1 MVILY
6 DEENIDIITK
16 NLDNISIKAR
26 KYALENKI
34 VPTLKTYNKVI
45 RIIKNYIEKNKRVV
59 YGGYAYNELII
70 NKNEKDRIYS
80 KEGLELADI
89 EFYSYE
95 PIIDLVNIGNELK
108 DLGYK
113 NIQVKSATH
122 LETFSLFVDFF
133 QYCDATYM
141 PSNLFHRMPLFQIG
155 KLKLAHPKFILI
167 DILRMYNDP
176 ITSYWR
182 IEKNFKR
189 AIQLLKYY
197 PLETK
202 GNFTKINID
211 NNTNNILNFIRKN
224 IIIGSNLLVFG
235 YYAYDYYKYKA
246 TNKESPLYVPYY
258 DVISINLKN
267 DVNKIYKN
275 LTSFSNDIIVKEYH
289 PFFQFTD
296 TKVSF
301 EYKGKEVLN
310 VYGNNCMCIP
320 YYKLENKKINLVT
333 FPYLILMLLIKF
345 LYYHINND
353 KKESKNYDFMLENI
367 INLRNNYLKDNNKTV
382 LDNTPFEEFRINCL
396 GETMEQPRR
405 KFLAI
410 SSLKNSYEKGKLS
423 FRYDID
429 NPQKK
434 IDINEISYRNI
445 SGNINNTK
453 NRLINL

>member
-1 MVILY
+1 MVVLY
-6 DEENIDIITK
+6 DEKNIDIITK
-16 NLDNISIKAR
+16 NLDNISNKAR

-34 VPTLKTYNKVI
+34 EPSLKTYNKII

-80 KEGLELADI
+80 KDGLELADI

-122 LETFSLFVDFF
+122 LETFTLFVDFL

-141 PSNLFHRMPLFQIG
+141 PSNLFHRMPLFQFG

-235 YYAYDYYKYKA
+235 YYAYEYYKNKA
-246 TNKESPLYVPYY
+246 TNKDTPLYVPYY
-258 DVISINLKN
+258 DVISINLKS

-275 LTSFSNDIIVKEYH
+275 LTAFSNDIIVKEYH

-320 YYKLENKKINLVT
+320 YYKLENKKINIVT
-333 FPYLILMLLIKF
+333 FPYLILMLLIRF

-367 INLRNNYLKDNNKTV
+367 INLRNKYLKDNNKTV

-396 GETMEQPRR
+396 GDTMEQPRK

-410 SSLKNSYEKGKLS
+410 SSLENSYEKKKFL
-423 FRYDID
+423 FKYDIN
-429 NPQKK
+429 NPPKL
-434 IDINEISYRNI
+434 DINEISFRNI

-453 NRLINL
+453 NRLIN

>member
-1 MVILY
+1 MVVLY
-6 DEENIDIITK
+6 DEKNIDIITK
-16 NLDNISIKAR
+16 NLDNISNKAR

-34 VPTLKTYNKVI
+34 EPSLKTYNKII

-80 KEGLELADI
+80 KDGLEQADI

-122 LETFSLFVDFF
+122 LETFTLYVDFL

-141 PSNLFHRMPLFQIG
+141 PSNLFHRLPLFQFG

-211 NNTNNILNFIRKN
+211 NNKNNILNFIRKN

-235 YYAYDYYKYKA
+235 YYAYEYYKNKA
-246 TNKESPLYVPYY
+246 TNKDSPLYVPYY
-258 DVISINLKN
+258 DVISINLKS

-275 LTSFSNDIIVKEYH
+275 LTAFSNDIIVKEYH

-301 EYKGKEVLN
+301 EYKGMEVLN
-310 VYGNNCMCIP
+310 VYGNNNMCIP
-320 YYKLENKKINLVT
+320 YYKLENKKINIVT
-333 FPYLILMLLIKF
+333 FPYLILMLLIRF

-367 INLRNNYLKDNNKTV
+367 INLRNKYLKDNNKTV

-396 GETMEQPRR
+396 GDTMEQPRK

-410 SSLKNSYEKGKLS
+410 SSLENSYEKKKFL
-423 FRYDID
+423 FKYDID
-429 NPQKK
+429 NPSKL
-434 IDINEISYRNI
+434 DINEISFRNI

-453 NRLINL
+453 NRLIN

>member
-1 MVILY
+1 MVVLY
-6 DEENIDIITK
+6 DEKNIDIITE
-16 NLDNISIKAR
+16 NLSKISDKAR
-26 KYALENKI
+26 KYALEKKI
-34 VPTLKTYNKVI
+34 EPSLKTYKK
-45 RIIKNYIEKNKRVV
+45 IIKIISNYIEKNKRVV
-59 YGGYAYNELII
+59 YGGYAYNELIVY
-70 NKNEKDRIYS
+70 KNEKDRIYS
-80 KEGLELADI
+80 KDGLDLADI

-122 LETFSLFVDFF
+122 LETFTLYVDFYS
-133 QYCDATYM
+133 YCDASYM
-141 PSNLFHRMPLFQIG
+141 PSNLFHRMPLWQFG

-176 ITSYWR
+176 ILSYWR

-189 AIQLLKYY
+189 AVKLLKYY

-202 GNFTKINID
+202 GHFCKINID

-224 IIIGSNLLVFG
+224 IINGSKLLVFG

-258 DVISINLKN
+258 DVISINLKS
-267 DVNKIYKN
+267 DVNKIYKD
-275 LTSFSNDIIVKEYH
+275 LTAFNKDIIIKEYH
-289 PFFQFTD
+289 PFFQFLD
-296 TKVSF
+296 SRVSF

-320 YYKLENKKINLVT
+320 YYNLEKKKINIVT
-333 FPYLILMLLIKF
+333 YPYLILMLLIKF
-345 LYYHINND
+345 MYYHINND

-367 INLRNNYLKDNNKTV
+367 INLRNKYLKDNNKTV

-396 GETMEQPRR
+396 GETMDQNRK
-405 KFLAI
+405 KFLTI
-410 SSLKNSYEKGKLS
+410 SSSKDSYEKKKLS
-423 FRYDID
+423 FKYNID
-429 NPQKK
+429 NPPKLN
-434 IDINEISYRNI
+434 INEISFRNL
-445 SGNINNTK
+445 SGNINNT
-453 NRLINL
+453 NIRIINQ